1 MANCKAEGCDTDT
14 TGGRSYCSRHY
25 SQLRDKGEIVS
36 VARSYKKPNELVFFG
51 DTVEI
56 VLRTKMGHELARAII
71 DIDDVEFASTRK
83 WYLHS
88 KGYCASNGKLGA
100 CFLHKLILPGDEQV
114 DHINGNKL
122 DNRKSN
128 LRKCNSSQNLANYP
142 ARRNSKTGVRGVYPV
157 KNGFEVRIRKDGIL
171 YRLGIFDTVE
181 EGERAYNA
189 KAIELFG
196 EFAYCK
202 RKTED

>member
-1 MANCKAEGCDTDT
+1 MTTCKAEGCGVKTD
-14 TGGRSYCSRHY
+14 GGRSYCSRHY
-25 SQLRDKGEIVS
+25 SQLRDKGKIVS
-36 VARSYKKPNELVFFG
+36 VARSYKKPNELVFLG
-51 DTVEI
+51 GTVEI
-56 VLRTKMGHELARAII
+56 VLRTKMGDELARAII
-71 DIDDVEFASTRK
+71 DIDDVELASTRK
-83 WYLHS
+83 WHLHS

-100 CFLHKLILPGDEQV
+100 CFLHKLILPGDEHV

-128 LRKCNSSQNLANYP
+128 LRRCNGSQNLANYP
-142 ARRNSKTGVRGVYPV
+142 ACRNSKTGVRGVYPV
-157 KNGFEVRIRKDGIL
+157 KNGFEARISKDRIL
-171 YRLGIFDTVE
+171 YRLGLFDTVE
-181 EGERAYNA
+181 KGERVYNA

>member
-1 MANCKAEGCDTDT
+1 MAICKAEGCGVETD
-14 TGGRSYCSRHY
+14 GGRSYCYRHF

-36 VARSYKKPNELVFFG
+36 VARSYKKPNELVFLG

-56 VLRTKMGHELARAII
+56 VLRTKMGDEIGRALIDADDAEL
-71 DIDDVEFASTRK
+71 VSERK

-88 KGYCASNGKLGA
+88 KGYCASKGKLGA

-128 LRKCNSSQNLANYP
+128 LRKCNGSQNHANYP
-142 ARRNSKTGVRGVYPV
+142 ACKNSKTGVRGVYPV
-157 KNGFEVRIRKDGIL
+157 RNGFEARIRKDGTL
-171 YRLGIFDTVE
+171 YRLGIFETVE
-181 EGERAYNA
+181 DGERAYNA

-196 EFAYCK
+196 EFAYCQ
-202 RKTED
+202 RKTEG